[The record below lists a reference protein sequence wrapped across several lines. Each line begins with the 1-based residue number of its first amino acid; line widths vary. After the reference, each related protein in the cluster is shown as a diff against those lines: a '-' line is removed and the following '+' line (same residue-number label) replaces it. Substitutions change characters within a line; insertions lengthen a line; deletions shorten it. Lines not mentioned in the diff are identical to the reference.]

1 MKRDSQCV
9 DIMRY
14 LEAHPEG
21 LTIFEAFLILRCS
34 KLSTRIGE
42 IVRGGYMEIVKT
54 PELKKYPDGSF
65 RRIMRYRKAA

>member
-1 MKRDSQCV
+1 MRNDTQCA

-14 LEAHPEG
+14 LEKHPEG

-34 KLSTRIGE
+34 KLSTRVGE
-42 IVRGGYMEIVKT
+42 IIRGGWMQIEKT
-54 PELKKYPDGSF
+54 PEIKKYPDGSL